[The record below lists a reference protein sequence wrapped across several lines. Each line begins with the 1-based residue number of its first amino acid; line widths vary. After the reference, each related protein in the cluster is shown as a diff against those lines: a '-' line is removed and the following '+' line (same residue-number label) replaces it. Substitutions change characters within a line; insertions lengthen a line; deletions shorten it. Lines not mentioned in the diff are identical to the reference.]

1 MFMSQPVL
9 AAKPLGALRFITIVW
24 LIASCF
30 LVVEWLPIEVLTLG
44 VERGWISDTLV
55 LPKGTVQKRETE
67 TGDSQQGSGL
77 SSPTVDAR
85 DASVIAWQLGLALGK
100 ASVFAQLE
108 TANKDVVLRESEKQ
122 IRRMA
127 NVLGVPVPQRPE
139 IRNLALALSEF
150 SRGLDDDPQRTAAQL
165 AARYS
170 DRHRLLYKLGAFCG
184 YDMIFV
190 SLLRGGES
198 PFTASIRYHA
208 QRAGIPDEVWQP
220 LLAQVPKG
228 GTNAE
233 ALELRSRQLAR
244 VEEFLKSTQ

>member
-1 MFMSQPVL
+1 MLSHPVF
-9 AAKPLGALRFITIVW
+9 AARPLGALRFITIVW
-24 LIASCF
+24 LIAGCF
-30 LVVEWLPIEVLTLG
+30 LVVEWLPIQVLSLV

-55 LPKGTVQKRETE
+55 LPKGTVQKHETE
-67 TGDSQQGSGL
+67 TGESQQGSGL
-77 SSPTVDAR
+77 ISPTVDAR

-108 TANKDVVLRESEKQ
+108 AADKEVALRESQ
-122 IRRMA
+122 QQMRQMA
-127 NVLGVPVPQRPE
+127 TVLGVPVPQRPE

-150 SRGLDDDPQRTAAQL
+150 SRGLDDDRQRTAAQI

-170 DRHRLLYKLGAFCG
+170 DRHRLLYKLGALCG

-190 SLLRGGES
+190 SLLRNGES
-198 PFTASIRYHA
+198 PFTAAIRYHA
-208 QRAGIPDEVWQP
+208 QHAGIPDEVWQP

-228 GTNAE
+228 GTSAE
-233 ALELRSRQLAR
+233 ALELRSRQLGR